1 MVATP
6 DGLPFIPFGP
16 PDIGEEEIEAATAAM
31 RSGWLTTGPNAA
43 AFEKE
48 FAAALAGDLRVTTAG
63 PTGSGSDVSGSDSS
77 GDSGSDSGSGTAAEA
92 KPELHAVALNSATA
106 GLHLALE
113 ALGIGPGDEV
123 IVPTWTFTATA
134 EVVSYL
140 GATPVLVDVLP
151 DSLNI
156 DLSAA
161 EAAVTPRTRAVMPV
175 HFAGLPVERAS
186 LAAFASRHSL
196 AVVEDAAHSFP
207 VVSSGV
213 SVGAGA
219 SDAVVFSFYATK
231 TMTTGEGGMLVTPR
245 VDLAARARTMRL
257 HGISRDVFDRYSEGA
272 MRRGPSWMYE
282 VVAPGF
288 KYNLTDPAAAMGRVQ
303 LRRAVA
309 MRDRRAAVARR
320 YDEAFADLPLRRPA
334 HAGPDDVH
342 AWHLYVVRLL
352 DEAPLGRDEF
362 IDRLGR
368 EQRVGSSVHFIP
380 LHRHPAWRDTV
391 APQAEWAARFPVA
404 EDSFSRCV
412 SLPIFSAMT
421 DQQVERVIAAVRTLV
436 GAPAS
441 GAGASTGSAGSTG
454 GVGGAA

>member
-1 MVATP
+1 MVVTP

-16 PDIGEEEIEAATAAM
+16 PDIGEEEIEAATSAM

-43 AFEKE
+43 AFESE
-48 FAAALAGDLRVTTAG
+48 FAAALAGDLRGATGDAG
-63 PTGSGSDVSGSDSS
+63 EGGALGAQSAASDAGEKLD
-77 GDSGSDSGSGTAAEA
+77 A
-92 KPELHAVALNSATA
+92 PIAVALNSATA

-134 EVVSYL
+134 EVVSYV
-140 GATPVLVDVLP
+140 GATPVLVDV
-151 DSLNI
+151 DSATFNI
-156 DLSAA
+156 DLAAA

-175 HFAGLPVERAS
+175 HFGGLPVDRAA
-186 LAAFASRHSL
+186 LAAFAARHDL
-196 AVVEDAAHSFP
+196 AVVEDAAHCFP
-207 VVSSGV
+207 AVSSGV
-213 SVGAGA
+213 SVGCGA

-231 TMTTGEGGMLVTPR
+231 TMTTGEGGMLVTHRPE
-245 VDLAARARTMRL
+245 LAARARTMRL
-257 HGISRDVFDRYSEGA
+257 HGISRDVFDRYSEAA
-272 MRRGPSWMYE
+272 MRQGPSWMYE

-309 MRDRRAAVARR
+309 MRERRATVARR
-320 YDEAFADLPLRRPA
+320 YDEAFADLPLRLPA
-334 HAGPDDVH
+334 HAGAADVH
-342 AWHLYVVRLL
+342 AWHLYVVRLR
-352 DEAPLGRDEF
+352 DDAPLKRDEF

-380 LHRHPAWRDTV
+380 LHRHPAWRDTG
-391 APQAEWAARFPVA
+391 APEAEWAARFPVA

-421 DQQVERVIAAVRTLV
+421 DEQVERVVEAVRAL
-436 GAPAS
+436 A
-441 GAGASTGSAGSTG
+441 
-454 GVGGAA
+454 GGA